1 MPHPIYGPAKH
12 DLEVVE
18 LKVYLPS
25 RRNGFHTRLEVQG
38 TCETKRSA
46 LWTYGEMWTADQQQ
60 SGYQP
65 TDAVNLLVLTSFQDR
80 PASQEALQR
89 SLAPGAWEDTPLPF

>member
-12 DLEVVE
+12 ELEVVQVK
-18 LKVYLPS
+18 LYLPS

-46 LWTYGEMWTADQQQ
+46 LWTYGEMWTA
-60 SGYQP
+60 
-65 TDAVNLLVLTSFQDR
+65 A
-80 PASQEALQR
+80 
-89 SLAPGAWEDTPLPF
+89 